1 MTMMNR
7 NQRNANRRTNI
18 RMRDQVLLDRTADE
32 LADIAASMRT
42 GTVGRAG
49 AAPGA
54 AIRSVDDRR
63 QPETE
68 EKGATGLCSSPK
80 AIG

>member
-42 GTVGRAG
+42 GRAG
-49 AAPGA
+49 MAPGA
-54 AIRSVDDRR
+54 AIRVESDRR

-80 AIG
+80 ALG

>member
-18 RMRDQVLLDRTADE
+18 RMRDQLLLDRTADE

-42 GTVGRAG
+42 GRAG
-49 AAPGA
+49 MAPGA
-54 AIRSVDDRR
+54 AISPMDDRR

-80 AIG
+80 ALG